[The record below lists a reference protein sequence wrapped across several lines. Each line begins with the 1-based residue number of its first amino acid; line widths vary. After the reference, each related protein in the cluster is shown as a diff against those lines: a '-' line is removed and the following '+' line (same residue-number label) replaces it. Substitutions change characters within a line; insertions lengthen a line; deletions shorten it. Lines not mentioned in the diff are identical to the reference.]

1 MYSAIAS
8 SSSIA
13 SVGVVGAVIAAS
25 IDAMSDS
32 RDAGVKLAPS
42 RREAHGE
49 KPARERRVHLFATGA
64 HARSAGGGRFTAV
77 RNEAPG
83 GRPDR
88 KQSYKYR
95 NLGRPPHESA
105 TRTSPHTVHVPL
117 CRTAH
122 SPPARRLSLSLSLSL
137 SLITSLLLLERG
149 DHGGAQ
155 CSVFSL
161 SHTLSLSP
169 SLSLSLSVCR
179 GA

>member
-8 SSSIA
+8 SASIA

-83 GRPDR
+83 GAQTEN
-88 KQSYKYR
+88 KVTNTGISE
-95 NLGRPPHESA
+95 GPPTSRRQGLARTHTCSPLPHSA
-105 TRTSPHTVHVPL
+105 
-117 CRTAH
+117 
-122 SPPARRLSLSLSLSL
+122 
-137 SLITSLLLLERG
+137 
-149 DHGGAQ
+149 
-155 CSVFSL
+155 F
-161 SHTLSLSP
+161 P
-169 SLSLSLSVCR
+169 S
-179 GA
+179 G

>member
-95 NLGRPPHESA
+95 NLG
-105 TRTSPHTVHVPL
+105 TRKAPSRV
-117 CRTAH
+117 
-122 SPPARRLSLSLSLSL
+122 
-137 SLITSLLLLERG
+137 G
-149 DHGGAQ
+149 DKD
-155 CSVFSL
+155 
-161 SHTLSLSP
+161 
-169 SLSLSLSVCR
+169 
-179 GA
+179 

>member
-77 RNEAPG
+77 RNEAPDRAP
-83 GRPDR
+83 RPKTKLQIQESR
-88 KQSYKYR
+88 KAPSR
-95 NLGRPPHESA
+95 
-105 TRTSPHTVHVPL
+105 V
-117 CRTAH
+117 
-122 SPPARRLSLSLSLSL
+122 
-137 SLITSLLLLERG
+137 G
-149 DHGGAQ
+149 DKD
-155 CSVFSL
+155 
-161 SHTLSLSP
+161 
-169 SLSLSLSVCR
+169 
-179 GA
+179 

>member
-49 KPARERRVHLFATGA
+49 KPARERRVPLFATGA

-83 GRPDR
+83 GAQTEN
-88 KQSYKYR
+88 KVTNTGISEH
-95 NLGRPPHESA
+95 GRPPHESA
-105 TRTSPHTVHVPL
+105 TRTSRRTHTCSPLALPHS
-117 CRTAH
+117 A
-122 SPPARRLSLSLSLSL
+122 
-137 SLITSLLLLERG
+137 
-149 DHGGAQ
+149 
-155 CSVFSL
+155 F
-161 SHTLSLSP
+161 P
-169 SLSLSLSVCR
+169 S
-179 GA
+179 G